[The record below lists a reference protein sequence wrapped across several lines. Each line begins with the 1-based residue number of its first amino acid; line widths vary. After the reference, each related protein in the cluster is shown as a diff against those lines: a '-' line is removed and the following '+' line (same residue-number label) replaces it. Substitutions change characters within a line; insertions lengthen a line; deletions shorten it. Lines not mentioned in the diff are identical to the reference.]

1 MDQRVAIVFGGS
13 SGIGEAT
20 ARALVANGARVT
32 IAGRDAAKLAA
43 AAERIEGVQTAV
55 ADARDR
61 DAVARVFDAAGSV
74 DDVVICVTGGKG
86 AGAFRDLD
94 LDELRGALEAKTL
107 AQLRVAQIA
116 ARHVKPGGSITFVT
130 AASPR
135 SVIRGTAGL
144 AVVNGGLEAAIPIL
158 AVELAPIRVNAV
170 SPGIIATPWW
180 DAMPAGAK
188 DSMFATAAASLP
200 VRRVGTPDEVAAVI
214 ALLVRSGFVT
224 GSIYEVDGGSHLVTQ

>member
-20 ARALVANGARVT
+20 ARALVTNGARVT

-43 AAERIEGVQTAV
+43 AAGRIEGVQTAV

-61 DAVARVFDAAGSV
+61 DAVARVFDATGPV

-116 ARHVKPGGSITFVT
+116 ARHIRPGGSITFVT

-180 DAMPAGAK
+180 DAMPAGTK
-188 DSMFATAAASLP
+188 DSLFATAAASLP
-200 VRRVGTPDEVAAVI
+200 VGRVGQPDEVAAVI
-214 ALLVRSGFVT
+214 ALIVRSGFVT
-224 GSIYEVDGGSHLVTQ
+224 GSIYEVDGGSHLVSQ